1 MWPAVVLFLASAW
14 TELVFTGR
22 TSPTQLAL
30 LIIAYSLLSWTAM
43 TLVGRALWQRQGD
56 PLGAAFGVLARF
68 APTEIRVTDPAICGR
83 CPRPCRG
90 RDGACFDC
98 ADGFDRAAPSRR

>member
-1 MWPAVVLFLASAW
+1 
-14 TELVFTGR
+14 
-22 TSPTQLAL
+22 
-30 LIIAYSLLSWTAM
+30 M